1 MIYYNNELI
10 YPKLCAV
17 LELPAQRFVYPI
29 FKNASSSLEEL
40 SVGKVYN
47 NKINDRTQTVDVYWR
62 EASTRFHSGVN
73 TYLRFNPLLEP
84 KTLIHLIQRGE
95 LVNRHFMPQYMW
107 LCHLYKHYT
116 GTINILDVNN
126 LDISV
131 HKNSSG
137 YIGEYCVAPS
147 HWIDLDNLIF
157 DKFAGETTVIEE
169 INEYIESQ
177 SRVLYNK
184 CIAQE

>member
-47 NKINDRTQTVDVYWR
+47 KKINDHTQTVDVYWR

-84 KTLIHLIQRGE
+84 KTLIHLIERGE

-116 GTINILDVNN
+116 GAINILDVNN
-126 LDISV
+126 LDPNRLV
-131 HKNSSG
+131 
-137 YIGEYCVAPS
+137 
-147 HWIDLDNLIF
+147 
-157 DKFAGETTVIEE
+157 
-169 INEYIESQ
+169 Q
-177 SRVLYNK
+177 
-184 CIAQE
+184 Q

>member
-47 NKINDRTQTVDVYWR
+47 NKINDHTQTVDVYWR

-84 KTLIHLIQRGE
+84 KTLIHL
-95 LVNRHFMPQYMW
+95 
-107 LCHLYKHYT
+107 
-116 GTINILDVNN
+116 NIL
-126 LDISV
+126 
-131 HKNSSG
+131 
-137 YIGEYCVAPS
+137 
-147 HWIDLDNLIF
+147 
-157 DKFAGETTVIEE
+157 
-169 INEYIESQ
+169 
-177 SRVLYNK
+177 
-184 CIAQE
+184 